1 MMAVLMSG
9 ESTSTKVAFPTHGK
23 PVIASSA
30 TKPAPLDAQIL
41 ERCRKQDAMA
51 FRAFVVRYER
61 MVFALLSR
69 MLGATRGGMHAS
81 EVEDL
86 AQETFVRAYRAF
98 PSFDPAGSAKVSTWL
113 LTIATR
119 LALDLRKKKRVDHEA
134 SSIDDDDEPR
144 AAATTSTPEISLER
158 RQLGQA
164 IADAAQRL
172 PDDQRAALVL
182 AEVHGLSIA
191 EIAEALEV
199 PENTAKTRLFRAR
212 EKMRAALQSEWRTT

>member
-1 MMAVLMSG
+1 MMAVAMS
-9 ESTSTKVAFPTHGK
+9 AFPRSREGVGDATH
-23 PVIASSA
+23 
-30 TKPAPLDAQIL
+30 PAALDAAVL
-41 ERCRKQDAMA
+41 VRCCAQDPMA

-69 MLGATRGGMHAS
+69 MLGHGP

-98 PSFDPAGSAKVSTWL
+98 PTFDVNGVAKPSTWL

-119 LALDLRKKKRVDHEA
+119 LALDARKKKKLDQTPLDEDTDA
-134 SSIDDDDEPR
+134 S
-144 AAATTSTPEISLER
+144 TGSTPEIALER
-158 RQLGQA
+158 RELGDA
-164 IADAAQRL
+164 IAQAARAL

-182 AEVHGLSIA
+182 AELHGLSIT
-191 EIAEALEV
+191 EIAEALAV

-212 EKMRAALQSEWRTT
+212 EKMREALKSEWRTS

>member
-1 MMAVLMSG
+1 MMAVMS
-9 ESTSTKVAFPTHGK
+9 VAFPRSKEG
-23 PVIASSA
+23 SSSP
-30 TKPAPLDAQIL
+30 PALDGAVLARCCAQ
-41 ERCRKQDAMA
+41 DPMA

-69 MLGATRGGMHAS
+69 MMGRGP

-98 PSFDPAGSAKVSTWL
+98 PGFDPNGAAKPSTWL

-119 LALDLRKKKRVDHEA
+119 LALDARKKKKLDSGSLVDAEA
-134 SSIDDDDEPR
+134 AS
-144 AAATTSTPEISLER
+144 TGSTPELSLER
-158 RQLGQA
+158 RQLGRA
-164 IADAAQRL
+164 IAEAAELL

-182 AEVHGLSIA
+182 AEYHGLSIL
-191 EIAEALEV
+191 EIAEALAI

-212 EKMRAALQSEWRTT
+212 EKMRESLKSEWRTP

>member
-1 MMAVLMSG
+1 MMAVAMS
-9 ESTSTKVAFPTHGK
+9 VAFPRSREGS
-23 PVIASSA
+23 P
-30 TKPAPLDAQIL
+30 PAPLDVAVL
-41 ERCRKQDAMA
+41 ERCRAQDPMA

-69 MLGATRGGMHAS
+69 MLGHGP

-98 PSFDPAGSAKVSTWL
+98 PEFDLSGPAKPSTWL

-119 LALDLRKKKRVDHEA
+119 LALDARKKKKLDQT
-134 SSIDDDDEPR
+134 SLDDDDEHAQR
-144 AAATTSTPEISLER
+144 ARTGSTPEIALER

-164 IADAAQRL
+164 ISAAAARL
-172 PDDQRAALVL
+172 PDDQCAALVL
-182 AEVHGLSIA
+182 AELHGLSIA
-191 EIAEALEV
+191 EIATALDV

-212 EKMRAALQSEWRTT
+212 EKMREALKSEWRTS

>member
-1 MMAVLMSG
+1 MMAMAMG
-9 ESTSTKVAFPTHGK
+9 VAFPKRSETG
-23 PVIASSA
+23 
-30 TKPAPLDAQIL
+30 KPAPLDPGVIT
-41 ERCRKQDAMA
+41 RCRAQDPMA

-69 MLGATRGGMHAS
+69 MMGHGS

-98 PSFDPAGSAKVSTWL
+98 PEFDPSGPAKASTWL

-119 LALDLRKKKRVDHEA
+119 LALDAKKKKRLERAEPEEA
-134 SSIDDDDEPR
+134 EK
-144 AAATTSTPEISLER
+144 AASHSNPEMSLER
-158 RQLGQA
+158 RELGRA
-164 IADAAQRL
+164 IAEAAEKL

-182 AEVHGLSIA
+182 AELHGLSIA
-191 EIAEALEV
+191 EIATALDV

-212 EKMRAALQSEWRTT
+212 EKMRDALGSEWRSP

>member
-1 MMAVLMSG
+1 MMAVAMS
-9 ESTSTKVAFPTHGK
+9 VAFPRSREGSP
-23 PVIASSA
+23 PVA
-30 TKPAPLDAQIL
+30 LDVAVL
-41 ERCRKQDAMA
+41 ERCRAQDPMA

-69 MLGATRGGMHAS
+69 MLGHGP

-98 PSFDPAGSAKVSTWL
+98 PEFDLTGPAKPSTWL

-119 LALDLRKKKRVDHEA
+119 LALDARKRKRLDQT
-134 SSIDDDDEPR
+134 SLDDDDEHAGR
-144 AAATTSTPEISLER
+144 SSTGTTPELALER

-164 IADAAQRL
+164 ISEAAARL
-172 PDDQRAALVL
+172 PDEQCAALVL
-182 AEVHGLSIA
+182 AEIHGLSIL
-191 EIAEALEV
+191 EIAAALDI

-212 EKMRAALQSEWRTT
+212 EKMREALKNEWRTS